1 MRDYELKISRILLM
15 VESHVHVIACVCVEF
30 RDEILFKGGGM

>member
-1 MRDYELKISRILLM
+1 MDLRVRDYESKISRILLM

-30 RDEILFKGGGM
+30 RDEILF